1 MRTLK
6 KILVIV
12 FLMTVI
18 ATFEFWFL
26 KNQKPA
32 ETLPDD
38 QYAVVQEDSPDS
50 LCYSPVVLIHPDSS
64 KAEITIM
71 VPKSSDLSVSMKLLA
86 NGNEIGATGMIPQ
99 GYQVTEMD
107 LNQISESPTKGA
119 MELTYYKGGVPVD
132 QETKTAELVPVD

>member
-1 MRTLK
+1 MKALK
-6 KILVIV
+6 KFLVIV

-18 ATFEFWFL
+18 ATLEFWIL

-32 ETLPDD
+32 EALPDD
-38 QYAVVQEDSPDS
+38 QYADILEESPDS
-50 LCYSPVVLIHPDSS
+50 LCYSPVVLVSPESS

-107 LNQISESPTKGA
+107 LDQILEIPAKGE
-119 MELTYYKGGVPVD
+119 MELTYYKDGVPFD
-132 QETKTAELVPVD
+132 QETKTVELVPVD

>member
-12 FLMTVI
+12 FLMAVI

-107 LNQISESPTKGA
+107 LNQISESPAKGA

-132 QETKTAELVPVD
+132 QETKTVELISVD